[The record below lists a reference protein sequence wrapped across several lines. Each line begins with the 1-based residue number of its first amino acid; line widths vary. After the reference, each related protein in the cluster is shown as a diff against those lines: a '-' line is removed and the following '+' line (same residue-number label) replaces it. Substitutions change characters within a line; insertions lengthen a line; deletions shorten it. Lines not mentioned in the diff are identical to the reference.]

1 MIQPKPDWLRIRI
14 TAGQHKN
21 EVVELLSRL
30 ALHTVCE
37 EANCPNLSECF
48 GRKTATF
55 IILGKVCTRNCTFCN
70 VSKGRVEPVDPAEP
84 LRLAQAVRELGLKH
98 VVVTSVT
105 RDDLPDG
112 GAGHFARVIA
122 AVRELSPEVVI
133 EVLIPD
139 FQGEAAALEQVA
151 AMVPAIIN
159 HNVETVP
166 RLYPAVRPMADY
178 RRSLNLF
185 RRVKGF
191 NREIYT
197 KSGMMV
203 GLGETVTEVVRVL
216 EDLREHG
223 CDFLTIGQYLAP
235 SKHHHPVVEYVHPDQ
250 FAKYRK
256 IALELGFAYVASGPL
271 VRSSYMAE
279 EALRSPTFSPSDDTG
294 CSGTS

>member
-1 MIQPKPDWLRIRI
+1 MMQPRPDWLRVRI
-14 TAGQHKN
+14 SAGQHKN

-84 LRLAQAVRELGLKH
+84 LHLARAVRELGLKH

-105 RDDLPDG
+105 RDDLSDG

-139 FQGEAAALEQVA
+139 FQGDAAALEQVA

-159 HNVETVP
+159 HNMETVP
-166 RLYPAVRPMADY
+166 RLYPEVRPLADY
-178 RRSLNLF
+178 SRSLALI

-197 KSGMMV
+197 KSGIMI
-203 GLGETVTEVVRVL
+203 GLGETPAEVARVL
-216 EDLREHG
+216 EDLREDG

-235 SKHHHPVVEYVHPDQ
+235 SKYHHPVVEYVHPDQ
-250 FAKYRK
+250 FAEYRK
-256 IALELGFAYVASGPL
+256 IALKLGFAYVASGPL

-279 EALRSPTFSPSDDTG
+279 AALMNFHPDG
-294 CSGTS
+294 

>member
-1 MIQPKPDWLRIRI
+1 MMQLRPDWLRVRI
-14 TAGQHKN
+14 SAGQHKN

-84 LRLAQAVRELGLKH
+84 LHLARAVRELGLKH

-105 RDDLPDG
+105 RDDLSDG

-139 FQGEAAALEQVA
+139 FQGNAAALEQVA

-159 HNVETVP
+159 HNMETVP
-166 RLYPAVRPMADY
+166 RLYPEVRPLADY
-178 RRSLNLF
+178 SRSLALI

-197 KSGMMV
+197 KSGIMI
-203 GLGETVTEVVRVL
+203 GLGETPAEVARVL
-216 EDLREHG
+216 EDLREDG

-235 SKHHHPVVEYVHPDQ
+235 SKYHHPVVEYVHPDQ
-250 FAKYRK
+250 FAEYRK
-256 IALELGFAYVASGPL
+256 IALKLGFAYVASGPL

-279 EALRSPTFSPSDDTG
+279 AALMNFHPDG
-294 CSGTS
+294 

>member
-1 MIQPKPDWLRIRI
+1 MMQLRPDWLRVRI
-14 TAGQHKN
+14 SAGQHKN

-84 LRLAQAVRELGLKH
+84 LHLARAVRELGLKH

-105 RDDLPDG
+105 RDDLSDG

-139 FQGEAAALEQVA
+139 FQGDAAALEQVA

-159 HNVETVP
+159 HNMETVP
-166 RLYPAVRPMADY
+166 RLYPEVRPLADY
-178 RRSLNLF
+178 SRSLALI

-197 KSGMMV
+197 KSGIMI
-203 GLGETVTEVVRVL
+203 GLGETPAEVARVL
-216 EDLREHG
+216 EDLREDG

-235 SKHHHPVVEYVHPDQ
+235 SKYHHPVVEYVHPDQ
-250 FAKYRK
+250 FAEYRK
-256 IALELGFAYVASGPL
+256 IALKLGFAYVASGPL

-279 EALRSPTFSPSDDTG
+279 AALMNFHPDG
-294 CSGTS
+294 